1 MEFGKK
7 YYTTK
12 NSSALVSFKVNS
24 DEVEKEGFR
33 IIGSH
38 TDSPGFRIKPNAEM
52 ESCGAYLKLNTEGY
66 GGMILST
73 WLDRPLAMA
82 GRVFLRGENPFK
94 PVEKIVNINKPVCII
109 PKGYGGMILSTWL
122 DRPLAMAGRVF
133 LRGENPFKPVEKI
146 VNINKPVCII
156 PNLAIHMNRSI
167 NDGYKYNKQTDMLPL
182 VGLINEQLEK
192 DNYMVKLLASELDV
206 EVEEIIDFDIFLY
219 EYEKGCFTG
228 ANGEFISTGRLDN
241 LSMYYSSV
249 EALLDSDSKSGISIA
264 VGFDNEEVGSSTKQ
278 GADSNMLLNILERI
292 CISLGKDRQQFF
304 EAIENSFIISSDLA
318 HAVHPNVNGMADPT
332 NRPVM
337 GKGPVIKVHAGQAYT
352 SDGYSISVYK
362 EICRECGVEYQE
374 FVNKSDQRGGS
385 TIGPISSTHIDI
397 PSVDIGAPILSMHAI
412 RELGCSEDF
421 YNTYK
426 TFVKF
431 YEI

>member
-1 MEFGKK
+1 MKKFAENMLDFIYKSPTQFNAVEVSAEMLEKNGFEKLNPKENWKLEVGKK

-12 NSSALVSFKVNS
+12 NSSALVAFKVNS

-38 TDSPGFRIKPNAEM
+38 TDSPGFRIKPNAEI
-52 ESCGAYLKLNTEGY
+52 ESCGAYLKLNTE
-66 GGMILST
+66 
-73 WLDRPLAMA
+73 
-82 GRVFLRGENPFK
+82 
-94 PVEKIVNINKPVCII
+94 
-109 PKGYGGMILSTWL
+109 GYGGMILSTWL

-192 DNYMVKLLASELDV
+192 DNYMVKLLASELNV

-228 ANGEFISTGRLDN
+228 ANEEFISTGRLDN

-397 PSVDIGAPILSMHAI
+397 PSVDVGAPILSMHSI

-426 TFVKF
+426 TFMKF

>member
-1 MEFGKK
+1 MKKFAENMLDFIYESPTQFNAVAVSAEMLEKNGFEKLNPKENWKLEVGKK

-12 NSSALVSFKVNS
+12 NSSALVAFKVNS

-52 ESCGAYLKLNTEGY
+52 ESCGTYLKLNTEGY

-73 WLDRPLAMA
+73 WLDRPL
-82 GRVFLRGENPFK
+82 
-94 PVEKIVNINKPVCII
+94 
-109 PKGYGGMILSTWL
+109 S
-122 DRPLAMAGRVF
+122 MAGRVF

-192 DNYMVKLLASELDV
+192 DNYMIKLLSSELNVDID
-206 EVEEIIDFDIFLY
+206 EIIDFDIFIY

-228 ANGEFISTGRLDN
+228 ANEEFISTGRLDN

-318 HAVHPNVNGMADPT
+318 HAVHPNLNSMADPT

-362 EICRECGVEYQE
+362 EICRVCGVEYQE

-397 PSVDIGAPILSMHAI
+397 PSVDIGAPILSMHSI

>member
-1 MEFGKK
+1 MKKFAENMLDFIYNSPTQFNAVEVSAEMLEKNGFEKLNPKENWKLEVGKK

-12 NSSALVSFKVNS
+12 NSSALVAFKVNS

-52 ESCGAYLKLNTEGY
+52 ESCGAYLKLNTE
-66 GGMILST
+66 
-73 WLDRPLAMA
+73 
-82 GRVFLRGENPFK
+82 
-94 PVEKIVNINKPVCII
+94 
-109 PKGYGGMILSTWL
+109 GYGGMILSTWL

-192 DNYMVKLLASELDV
+192 DNYMVKLLASELNV

-228 ANGEFISTGRLDN
+228 ANEEFISTGRLDN

-264 VGFDNEEVGSSTKQ
+264 VGFDNEEVGSATKQ

-397 PSVDIGAPILSMHAI
+397 PSVDVGAPILSMHSI

-426 TFVKF
+426 TFMKF

>member
-1 MEFGKK
+1 MKKFVENMLDFIYESPTQFNAVAVSAEMLEKNGFEKLNPKENWKLEVGKK

-12 NSSALVSFKVNS
+12 NSSALVAFKVNS

-52 ESCGAYLKLNTEGY
+52 ESCGAYLKLNTE
-66 GGMILST
+66 
-73 WLDRPLAMA
+73 
-82 GRVFLRGENPFK
+82 
-94 PVEKIVNINKPVCII
+94 
-109 PKGYGGMILSTWL
+109 GYGGMILSTWL

-192 DNYMVKLLASELDV
+192 DNYMVKLLASELNV
-206 EVEEIIDFDIFLY
+206 EIEEIIDFDIFLY

-228 ANGEFISTGRLDN
+228 ANEEFISTGRLDN

-318 HAVHPNVNGMADPT
+318 HAVHPNVNSMADPT
-332 NRPVM
+332 NRPIM

-397 PSVDIGAPILSMHAI
+397 PSVDIGAPILSMHSI

>member
-1 MEFGKK
+1 MKKFVENMLDFIYESPTQFNAVAVSAEILEKNGFEKLNPKENWKLEVGKK

-12 NSSALVSFKVNS
+12 NSSALVAFKVNS
-24 DEVEKEGFR
+24 DEIEKDGFR

-94 PVEKIVNINKPVCII
+94 PVE
-109 PKGYGGMILSTWL
+109 
-122 DRPLAMAGRVF
+122 R
-133 LRGENPFKPVEKI
+133 I

-167 NDGYKYNKQTDMLPL
+167 NDGYKYNKQTDILPL

-192 DNYMVKLLASELDV
+192 ENYMIKLLASELDV

-228 ANGEFISTGRLDN
+228 ANEEFISTGRLDN

-318 HAVHPNVNGMADPT
+318 HAVHPNVNSMADPT

-362 EICRECGVEYQE
+362 EICRECGVKYQE

-397 PSVDIGAPILSMHAI
+397 PSVDIGAPILSMHSI

>member
-1 MEFGKK
+1 MKKFAENMLDFIYESPTQFNAVEVSAETLEKNGFEKLNPKENWKLEVGKK

-12 NSSALVSFKVNS
+12 NSSALVAFKVNS

-109 PKGYGGMILSTWL
+109 P
-122 DRPLAMAGRVF
+122 
-133 LRGENPFKPVEKI
+133 
-146 VNINKPVCII
+146 
-156 PNLAIHMNRSI
+156 NLAIHMNRSI

-182 VGLINEQLEK
+182 VGLINKQLEK

-228 ANGEFISTGRLDN
+228 ANEEFISTGRLDN

-249 EALLDSDSKSGISIA
+249 EALLDSNSKSGISIA

-397 PSVDIGAPILSMHAI
+397 PSVDIGAPILSMHSI

>member
-1 MEFGKK
+1 MKKFAENMLDFIYESPTQFNAVAVSAEMLEKNGFEKLNPKENWKLEVGKK

-12 NSSALVSFKVNS
+12 NSSALVAFKVNS
-24 DEVEKEGFR
+24 DEIEKEGFR

-109 PKGYGGMILSTWL
+109 P
-122 DRPLAMAGRVF
+122 
-133 LRGENPFKPVEKI
+133 
-146 VNINKPVCII
+146 
-156 PNLAIHMNRSI
+156 NLAIHMNRSI

-182 VGLINEQLEK
+182 VGLINKQLEK
-192 DNYMVKLLASELDV
+192 DNYMVKLLASELNV
-206 EVEEIIDFDIFLY
+206 EIEEIIDFDIFLY

-228 ANGEFISTGRLDN
+228 ANEEFISTGRLDN

-397 PSVDIGAPILSMHAI
+397 PSVDIGAPILSMHSI

>member
-1 MEFGKK
+1 MKKFVENMLDFIYESPTQFNAVAVSAEILEKNGFEKLNPKENWKLEVGKK

-12 NSSALVSFKVNS
+12 NSSALVAFKVNS
-24 DEVEKEGFR
+24 DEIEKEGFR

-94 PVEKIVNINKPVCII
+94 PVERIVNI
-109 PKGYGGMILSTWL
+109 S
-122 DRPLAMAGRVF
+122 
-133 LRGENPFKPVEKI
+133 
-146 VNINKPVCII
+146 KPVCII

-192 DNYMVKLLASELDV
+192 ENYMIKLLASELDV

-228 ANGEFISTGRLDN
+228 ANEEFISTGRLDN

-352 SDGYSISVYK
+352 SDGHSISVYK

-397 PSVDIGAPILSMHAI
+397 PSVDIGAPILSMHSI

>member
-1 MEFGKK
+1 MKKFAENMLDFIYNSPTQFNAVEVSAEMLEKNGFEKLNPKENWKLEVGKK

-12 NSSALVSFKVNS
+12 NSSALVAFKVNS

-109 PKGYGGMILSTWL
+109 P
-122 DRPLAMAGRVF
+122 
-133 LRGENPFKPVEKI
+133 
-146 VNINKPVCII
+146 
-156 PNLAIHMNRSI
+156 NLAIHMNRSI

-192 DNYMVKLLASELDV
+192 DNYMIKLLASELDV

-228 ANGEFISTGRLDN
+228 ANEEFISTGRLDN

-397 PSVDIGAPILSMHAI
+397 PSVDIGAPILSMHSI

>member
-1 MEFGKK
+1 MKKFAENMLDFIYESPTQFNAVAVSAEILEKNGFEKLNPKENWKLEVGKK

-12 NSSALVSFKVNS
+12 NSSALVAFKVNS

-109 PKGYGGMILSTWL
+109 P
-122 DRPLAMAGRVF
+122 
-133 LRGENPFKPVEKI
+133 
-146 VNINKPVCII
+146 
-156 PNLAIHMNRSI
+156 NLAIHMNRSI

-192 DNYMVKLLASELDV
+192 ENYMIKLLASELNV
-206 EVEEIIDFDIFLY
+206 EIEEIIDFDIFLY

-228 ANGEFISTGRLDN
+228 ANEEFISTGRLDN

-249 EALLDSDSKSGISIA
+249 EALLDSNSKSGISIA

-397 PSVDIGAPILSMHAI
+397 PSVDIGAPILSMHSI

>member
-1 MEFGKK
+1 MKKFAENMLDFIYESPTQFNAVAVSAEMLEKNGFEKLNPKENWKLEVGKK

-12 NSSALVSFKVNS
+12 NSSALVAFKINS

-52 ESCGAYLKLNTEGY
+52 ESCGAYLKLNTE
-66 GGMILST
+66 
-73 WLDRPLAMA
+73 
-82 GRVFLRGENPFK
+82 
-94 PVEKIVNINKPVCII
+94 
-109 PKGYGGMILSTWL
+109 GYGGMILSTWL

-228 ANGEFISTGRLDN
+228 ANEEFISTGRLDN

-318 HAVHPNVNGMADPT
+318 HAVHPNVNSMADPT

-397 PSVDIGAPILSMHAI
+397 PSVDIGAPILSMHSI

>member
-1 MEFGKK
+1 MKKFVENMLDFIYESPTQFNAVAVSAEILEKNGFEKLNPKENWKLEVGKK

-12 NSSALVSFKVNS
+12 NSSALVAFKVNS
-24 DEVEKEGFR
+24 DEIEKEGFR

-94 PVEKIVNINKPVCII
+94 PVERIVNI
-109 PKGYGGMILSTWL
+109 S
-122 DRPLAMAGRVF
+122 
-133 LRGENPFKPVEKI
+133 
-146 VNINKPVCII
+146 KPVCII

-192 DNYMVKLLASELDV
+192 ENYMIKLLASELDV

-228 ANGEFISTGRLDN
+228 ANEEFISTGRLDN

-397 PSVDIGAPILSMHAI
+397 PSVDIGAPILSMHSI

>member
-1 MEFGKK
+1 MKKFVENMLDFIYESPTQFNAVAVSAEILEKNGFEKLNPKENWKLEVGKK

-12 NSSALVSFKVNS
+12 NSSALVAFKVNS
-24 DEVEKEGFR
+24 DEIEKEGFR

-94 PVEKIVNINKPVCII
+94 PVERIVNI
-109 PKGYGGMILSTWL
+109 S
-122 DRPLAMAGRVF
+122 
-133 LRGENPFKPVEKI
+133 
-146 VNINKPVCII
+146 KPVCII

-182 VGLINEQLEK
+182 VGLINKQLEK
-192 DNYMVKLLASELDV
+192 ENYMIKLLASELDV

-228 ANGEFISTGRLDN
+228 ANEEFISTGRLDN

-397 PSVDIGAPILSMHAI
+397 PSVDIGAPILSMHSI

>member
-1 MEFGKK
+1 MKKFAENMLDFIYKSPTQFNAVEVSAEMLEKNGFEKLNPKENWKLEVGKK

-12 NSSALVSFKVNS
+12 NSSALVAFKVNS

-52 ESCGAYLKLNTEGY
+52 ESCGAYLKLNTE
-66 GGMILST
+66 
-73 WLDRPLAMA
+73 
-82 GRVFLRGENPFK
+82 
-94 PVEKIVNINKPVCII
+94 
-109 PKGYGGMILSTWL
+109 GYGGMILSTWL

-192 DNYMVKLLASELDV
+192 DNYMVKLLASELNV
-206 EVEEIIDFDIFLY
+206 EIEEIIDFDIFLY

-228 ANGEFISTGRLDN
+228 ANEEFISTGRLDN

-264 VGFDNEEVGSSTKQ
+264 VGFDNEEVGSATKQ
-278 GADSNMLLNILERI
+278 GADSNMLLNILERV

-397 PSVDIGAPILSMHAI
+397 PSVDVGAPILSMHSI

-426 TFVKF
+426 TFMKF

>member
-1 MEFGKK
+1 MKKFAENMLDFIYKSPTQFNAVEVSAEMLEKNGFEKLNPKENWKLEVGKK

-12 NSSALVSFKVNS
+12 NSSALVAFKVNS

-52 ESCGAYLKLNTEGY
+52 ESCGAYLKLNTE
-66 GGMILST
+66 
-73 WLDRPLAMA
+73 
-82 GRVFLRGENPFK
+82 
-94 PVEKIVNINKPVCII
+94 
-109 PKGYGGMILSTWL
+109 GYGGMILSTWL

-192 DNYMVKLLASELDV
+192 DNYMVKLLASELNV
-206 EVEEIIDFDIFLY
+206 EVEEIIDFDIFLC

-228 ANGEFISTGRLDN
+228 ANEEFISTGRLDN

-264 VGFDNEEVGSSTKQ
+264 VGFDNEEVGSATKQ

-397 PSVDIGAPILSMHAI
+397 PSVDVGAPILSMHSI

-426 TFVKF
+426 TFMKF

>member
-1 MEFGKK
+1 MKKFAENMLDFIYESPTQFNAVAVSAEMLEKNGFEKLNPKENWKLEVGKK

-12 NSSALVSFKVNS
+12 NSSALVAFKVNS

-52 ESCGAYLKLNTEGY
+52 ESCGAYLKLNTE
-66 GGMILST
+66 
-73 WLDRPLAMA
+73 
-82 GRVFLRGENPFK
+82 
-94 PVEKIVNINKPVCII
+94 
-109 PKGYGGMILSTWL
+109 GYGGMILSTWL

-192 DNYMVKLLASELDV
+192 DNYMVKLLASELNV
-206 EVEEIIDFDIFLY
+206 EIEEIIDFDIFLY

-228 ANGEFISTGRLDN
+228 ANEEFISTGRLDN

-249 EALLDSDSKSGISIA
+249 EALLDSNSKSGISIA

-397 PSVDIGAPILSMHAI
+397 PSVDIGAPILSMHSI

>member
-1 MEFGKK
+1 MKKFAENMLDFIYESPTQFNAVAVSAEMLEKNGFEKLNPKENWKLEVGKK

-12 NSSALVSFKVNS
+12 NSSALVAFKVNS

-94 PVEKIVNINKPVCII
+94 PVE
-109 PKGYGGMILSTWL
+109 
-122 DRPLAMAGRVF
+122 R
-133 LRGENPFKPVEKI
+133 I

-192 DNYMVKLLASELDV
+192 DNYMVKLLAAELNV

-228 ANGEFISTGRLDN
+228 ANEEFISTGRLDN

-397 PSVDIGAPILSMHAI
+397 PSVDIGAPILSMHSI

>member
-1 MEFGKK
+1 MKKFAKNMLDFIYESPTQFNAVEVSAETLEKNGFEKLNPKENWKLEVGKK
-7 YYTTK
+7 YYITK
-12 NSSALVSFKVNS
+12 NSSALVAFKINS

-52 ESCGAYLKLNTEGY
+52 ESCGAYLKLNTE
-66 GGMILST
+66 
-73 WLDRPLAMA
+73 
-82 GRVFLRGENPFK
+82 
-94 PVEKIVNINKPVCII
+94 
-109 PKGYGGMILSTWL
+109 GYGGMILSTWL

-192 DNYMVKLLASELDV
+192 DNYMVKLLASELNV

-228 ANGEFISTGRLDN
+228 ANEEFISTGRLDN

-264 VGFDNEEVGSSTKQ
+264 VGFDNEEVGSATKQ

-397 PSVDIGAPILSMHAI
+397 PSVDIGAPILSMHSI

>member
-1 MEFGKK
+1 MKKFAENMLDFIYNSPTQFNAVEVSAEMLEKNGFEKLNPKENWKLEVGKK

-12 NSSALVSFKVNS
+12 NSSALVAFKVNS

-52 ESCGAYLKLNTEGY
+52 ESCSAYLKLNTE
-66 GGMILST
+66 
-73 WLDRPLAMA
+73 
-82 GRVFLRGENPFK
+82 
-94 PVEKIVNINKPVCII
+94 
-109 PKGYGGMILSTWL
+109 GYGGMILSTWL

-192 DNYMVKLLASELDV
+192 DNYMVKLLASELNV
-206 EVEEIIDFDIFLY
+206 EIEEIIDFDIFLY

-228 ANGEFISTGRLDN
+228 ANEEFISTGRLDN

-264 VGFDNEEVGSSTKQ
+264 VGFDNEEVGSATKQ

-397 PSVDIGAPILSMHAI
+397 PSVDVGAPILSMHSI

-426 TFVKF
+426 TFMKF

>member
-1 MEFGKK
+1 MKKFAENMLDFIYESPTQFNAVEVSAETLEKNGFEKLNPKENWKLEVGKK

-12 NSSALVSFKVNS
+12 NSSALVAFKVNS
-24 DEVEKEGFR
+24 DEIEKEGFR

-109 PKGYGGMILSTWL
+109 P
-122 DRPLAMAGRVF
+122 
-133 LRGENPFKPVEKI
+133 
-146 VNINKPVCII
+146 
-156 PNLAIHMNRSI
+156 NLAIHMNRSI

-182 VGLINEQLEK
+182 VGLINKQLEK
-192 DNYMVKLLASELDV
+192 DNYMVKLLASELNV
-206 EVEEIIDFDIFLY
+206 EIEEIIDFDIFLY

-228 ANGEFISTGRLDN
+228 ANEEFISTGRLDN

-318 HAVHPNVNGMADPT
+318 HAVHPNVNSMADPT
-332 NRPVM
+332 NRPIM

-397 PSVDIGAPILSMHAI
+397 PSVDIGAPILSMHSI

>member
-1 MEFGKK
+1 MKKFAENMLDFIYESPTQFNAVEVSAETLEKNGFEKLNPKENWKLEVGKK

-12 NSSALVSFKVNS
+12 NSSALVAFKVNS
-24 DEVEKEGFR
+24 DEIEKEGFR

-94 PVEKIVNINKPVCII
+94 PVE
-109 PKGYGGMILSTWL
+109 
-122 DRPLAMAGRVF
+122 R
-133 LRGENPFKPVEKI
+133 I

-192 DNYMVKLLASELDV
+192 ENYMIKLLASELNV

-228 ANGEFISTGRLDN
+228 ANEEFISTGRLDN

-397 PSVDIGAPILSMHAI
+397 PSVDIGAPILSMHSI

>member
-1 MEFGKK
+1 MKKFAENMLDFIYESPTQFNAVAVSAETLEKNGFEKLNPKENWKLEVGKK

-12 NSSALVSFKVNS
+12 NSSALVAFKINS
-24 DEVEKEGFR
+24 DEIEKEGFR

-38 TDSPGFRIKPNAEM
+38 TDSPGFRIKPNTEM

-94 PVEKIVNINKPVCII
+94 PVE
-109 PKGYGGMILSTWL
+109 
-122 DRPLAMAGRVF
+122 R
-133 LRGENPFKPVEKI
+133 I

-192 DNYMVKLLASELDV
+192 DNYMIKLLASELNV
-206 EVEEIIDFDIFLY
+206 EIEEIIDFDIFLY

-228 ANGEFISTGRLDN
+228 ANEEFISTGRLDN

-292 CISLGKDRQQFF
+292 CISLGRDRQQFF

-397 PSVDIGAPILSMHAI
+397 PSVDIGAPILSMHSI

>member
-1 MEFGKK
+1 MKKFAENMLDFIYESPTQFNAVEVSAEMLEKNGFEKLNPKENWKLEVGKK

-12 NSSALVSFKVNS
+12 NSSALVAFKVNS
-24 DEVEKEGFR
+24 DEIEKEGFR

-66 GGMILST
+66 GGMIL
-73 WLDRPLAMA
+73 R
-82 GRVFLRGENPFK
+82 
-94 PVEKIVNINKPVCII
+94 
-109 PKGYGGMILSTWL
+109 TWL

-192 DNYMVKLLASELDV
+192 ENYMIKLLASELNV
-206 EVEEIIDFDIFLY
+206 EIKEIIDFDIFLY

-228 ANGEFISTGRLDN
+228 ANEEFISTGRLDN

-397 PSVDIGAPILSMHAI
+397 PSVDIGAPILSMHSI

>member
-1 MEFGKK
+1 MKKFAENMLDFIYESPTQFNAVEVSAETLEKNGFEKLNPKENWKLEVGKK

-12 NSSALVSFKVNS
+12 NSSALVAFKVNS

-52 ESCGAYLKLNTEGY
+52 ESCGAYLKLNTE
-66 GGMILST
+66 
-73 WLDRPLAMA
+73 
-82 GRVFLRGENPFK
+82 
-94 PVEKIVNINKPVCII
+94 
-109 PKGYGGMILSTWL
+109 GYGGMILSTWL

-192 DNYMVKLLASELDV
+192 DNYMVKLLASELNV

-228 ANGEFISTGRLDN
+228 ANEEFISTGRLDN
-241 LSMYYSSV
+241 LSMYYSSI

-264 VGFDNEEVGSSTKQ
+264 VGFDNEEVGSATKQ

-397 PSVDIGAPILSMHAI
+397 PSVDIGAPILSMHSI

>member
-1 MEFGKK
+1 MKKFAENMLDFIYNSPTQFNAVEVSAEMLEKNGFEKLNPKENWKLEVGKK

-12 NSSALVSFKVNS
+12 NSSALVAFKVNS

-52 ESCGAYLKLNTEGY
+52 EACGAYLKLNTEGY

-82 GRVFLRGENPFK
+82 GR
-94 PVEKIVNINKPVCII
+94 I
-109 PKGYGGMILSTWL
+109 
-122 DRPLAMAGRVF
+122 F

-228 ANGEFISTGRLDN
+228 ANEEFISIGRLDN
-241 LSMYYSSV
+241 LSMYYSSI
-249 EALLDSDSKSGISIA
+249 EALLDSESKSGISIA
-264 VGFDNEEVGSSTKQ
+264 VGFDNEEVGSATKQ

-397 PSVDIGAPILSMHAI
+397 PSVDVGAPILSMHSI

-426 TFVKF
+426 TFMKF

>member
-1 MEFGKK
+1 MKKFVENMLDFIYESPTQFNAVAVSAEILEKNGFEKLNPKENWKLEVGKK

-12 NSSALVSFKVNS
+12 NSSALVAFKVNS
-24 DEVEKEGFR
+24 DEIEKEGFR

-94 PVEKIVNINKPVCII
+94 PVE
-109 PKGYGGMILSTWL
+109 
-122 DRPLAMAGRVF
+122 R
-133 LRGENPFKPVEKI
+133 I

-192 DNYMVKLLASELDV
+192 ENYMIKLLASELDV

-228 ANGEFISTGRLDN
+228 ANEEFISTGRLDN

-318 HAVHPNVNGMADPT
+318 HAVHPNVNSMADPT

-362 EICRECGVEYQE
+362 EICRECGVKYQE

-397 PSVDIGAPILSMHAI
+397 PSVDIGAPILSMHSI

>member
-1 MEFGKK
+1 MKKFAENMLDFIYESPTQFNAVEVSAETLEKNGFEKLNPKENWKLEVGKK

-12 NSSALVSFKVNS
+12 NSSALVAFKVNS

-109 PKGYGGMILSTWL
+109 P
-122 DRPLAMAGRVF
+122 
-133 LRGENPFKPVEKI
+133 
-146 VNINKPVCII
+146 
-156 PNLAIHMNRSI
+156 NLAIHMNRSI

-192 DNYMVKLLASELDV
+192 DNYMVKLLAYELNV
-206 EVEEIIDFDIFLY
+206 EIEEIIDFDIFLY

-228 ANGEFISTGRLDN
+228 ANEEFISTGRLDN

-318 HAVHPNVNGMADPT
+318 HAVHPNVNSMADPT
-332 NRPVM
+332 NRPIM

-397 PSVDIGAPILSMHAI
+397 PSVDIGAPILSMHSI

>member
-1 MEFGKK
+1 MKKFAENMLDFIYESPTQFNAVEVSAETLEKNGFEKLNPKENWKLEVGKK

-12 NSSALVSFKVNS
+12 NSSALVAFKVNS
-24 DEVEKEGFR
+24 DEIEKEGFR

-52 ESCGAYLKLNTEGY
+52 ESCGVYLKLNTE
-66 GGMILST
+66 
-73 WLDRPLAMA
+73 
-82 GRVFLRGENPFK
+82 
-94 PVEKIVNINKPVCII
+94 
-109 PKGYGGMILSTWL
+109 GYGGMILSTWL

-192 DNYMVKLLASELDV
+192 DNYMIKLLASELNV
-206 EVEEIIDFDIFLY
+206 EIEEIIDFDIFLY

-228 ANGEFISTGRLDN
+228 ANEEFISTGRLDN

-397 PSVDIGAPILSMHAI
+397 PSVDIGAPILSMHSI

>member
-1 MEFGKK
+1 MKKFAENMLDFIYESPTQFNAVEVSAETLEKNGFEKLNPKENWKLEVGKK

-12 NSSALVSFKVNS
+12 NSSALVAFKVNS

-109 PKGYGGMILSTWL
+109 P
-122 DRPLAMAGRVF
+122 
-133 LRGENPFKPVEKI
+133 
-146 VNINKPVCII
+146 
-156 PNLAIHMNRSI
+156 NLAIHMNRSI

-192 DNYMVKLLASELDV
+192 DNYMVKLLAYELNV
-206 EVEEIIDFDIFLY
+206 EIEEIIDFDIFLY

-228 ANGEFISTGRLDN
+228 ANEEFISTGRLDN

-397 PSVDIGAPILSMHAI
+397 PSVDIGAPILSMHSI

>member
-1 MEFGKK
+1 MKKFAENMLDFIYKSPTQFNAVEVSAEMLEKNGFEKLNPKENWKLEVGKK

-12 NSSALVSFKVNS
+12 NSSALVAFKVNS

-52 ESCGAYLKLNTEGY
+52 ESCGAYLKLNTE
-66 GGMILST
+66 
-73 WLDRPLAMA
+73 
-82 GRVFLRGENPFK
+82 
-94 PVEKIVNINKPVCII
+94 
-109 PKGYGGMILSTWL
+109 GYGGMILSTWL

-192 DNYMVKLLASELDV
+192 DNYMVKLLASELNV

-228 ANGEFISTGRLDN
+228 ANEEFISTGRLDN

-249 EALLDSDSKSGISIA
+249 EALLDSESKSGISIA
-264 VGFDNEEVGSSTKQ
+264 VGFDNEEVGSATKQ

-397 PSVDIGAPILSMHAI
+397 PSVDVGAPILSMHSI

-426 TFVKF
+426 TFMKF

>member
-1 MEFGKK
+1 MGCEINEKICKK

-12 NSSALVSFKVNS
+12 NSSALVAFKVNS
-24 DEVEKEGFR
+24 DEIEKEGFR

-82 GRVFLRGENPFK
+82 GRVFLRGEN
-94 PVEKIVNINKPVCII
+94 
-109 PKGYGGMILSTWL
+109 L
-122 DRPLAMAGRVF
+122 
-133 LRGENPFKPVEKI
+133 FKPVEKI

-182 VGLINEQLEK
+182 VGLINKQLEK
-192 DNYMVKLLASELDV
+192 DNYMVKLLASELNV
-206 EVEEIIDFDIFLY
+206 EIEEIIDFDIFLY

-228 ANGEFISTGRLDN
+228 ANEEFISTGRLDN

-318 HAVHPNVNGMADPT
+318 HAVHPNVNSMADPT

-397 PSVDIGAPILSMHAI
+397 PSVDIGAPILSMHSI

>member
-1 MEFGKK
+1 MKKFVENMLDFIYESPTQFNAVAVSAEILEKNGFEKLNPKENWKLEVGKK

-12 NSSALVSFKVNS
+12 NSSALVAFKVNS
-24 DEVEKEGFR
+24 DEIEKEGFR

-52 ESCGAYLKLNTEGY
+52 ESCGAYLKLNTE
-66 GGMILST
+66 
-73 WLDRPLAMA
+73 
-82 GRVFLRGENPFK
+82 
-94 PVEKIVNINKPVCII
+94 
-109 PKGYGGMILSTWL
+109 GYGGMILSTWL

-192 DNYMVKLLASELDV
+192 DNYMIKLLASELNV
-206 EVEEIIDFDIFLY
+206 EIEEIIDFDIFLY

-228 ANGEFISTGRLDN
+228 ANEEFISTGRLDN

-352 SDGYSISVYK
+352 SDGYSISAYK

-397 PSVDIGAPILSMHAI
+397 PSVDIGAPILSMHSI

>member
-1 MEFGKK
+1 MKKFAENMLDFIYNSPTQFNAVEVSAEMLEKNGFEKLNPKENWKLEVGKK

-12 NSSALVSFKVNS
+12 NSSALVAFKVNS

-52 ESCGAYLKLNTEGY
+52 EACGAYLKLNTEGY

-94 PVEKIVNINKPVCII
+94 PVERIVNI
-109 PKGYGGMILSTWL
+109 S
-122 DRPLAMAGRVF
+122 
-133 LRGENPFKPVEKI
+133 
-146 VNINKPVCII
+146 KPVCII

-192 DNYMVKLLASELDV
+192 ENYMIKLLASELDV

-228 ANGEFISTGRLDN
+228 ANEEFISTGRLDN

-397 PSVDIGAPILSMHAI
+397 PSVDIGAPILSMHSI